1 MSALG
6 TRPLDPADVA
16 KVVTAGVDTFFARL
30 RYGAVRRRHPRAGG
44 VGGPR

>member
-16 KVVTAGVDTFFARL
+16 KVVTAGVDTFLRAFGTEPADGPGKAR
-30 RYGAVRRRHPRAGG
+30 G
-44 VGGPR
+44 